1 MMALILKHQ
10 TPAEFAA
17 RLVSR
22 FRAASDEEKARIAT
36 WLFERHPAG
45 DFSGAPIAAFA
56 ANYPR
61 KLHCRAGLWNRRK
74 RVTTED

>member
-1 MMALILKHQ
+1 MARRRPSLQEKL
-10 TPAEFAA
+10 
-17 RLVSR
+17 R
-22 FRAASDEEKARIAT
+22 DEHVEWLNRGGLAQHEK
-36 WLFERHPAG
+36 

-74 RVTTED
+74 RVTAED